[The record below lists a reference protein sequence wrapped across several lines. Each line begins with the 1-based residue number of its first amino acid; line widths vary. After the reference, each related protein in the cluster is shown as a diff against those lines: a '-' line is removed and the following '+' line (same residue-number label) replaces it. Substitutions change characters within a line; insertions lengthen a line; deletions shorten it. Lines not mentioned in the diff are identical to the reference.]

1 MSDGLSRRSVLSSAA
16 SLAAIG
22 SACAFIPGAASAVL
36 APVAPKKLDLRRSAF
51 LPLVGQK
58 FQIGPGRGAPVVL
71 REVTDLGPSARSG
84 AEDQFSLIFANGKA
98 GPVIPQGTYSIA
110 HARQGQISLF
120 IVPVGRDEA
129 VQQYQAVVNS
139 GPMTAIP

>member
-22 SACAFIPGAASAVL
+22 SACALIPGAAATVL
-36 APVAPKKLDLRRSAF
+36 GPVADKKLGLRRSAF

-58 FQIGPGRGAPVVL
+58 FKIGPGRGAAVVL

-98 GPVIPQGTYSIA
+98 EPVVPQGTYSIA
-110 HARQGQISLF
+110 HARQGRISLF
-120 IVPVGRDEA
+120 IVPVGRDQTI
-129 VQQYQAVVNS
+129 QQYQAIVNAR
-139 GPMTAIP
+139 PVTAIP